1 MFVLNWLLVPTM
13 VQSTRGPRA
22 REDLLLMERLQGNE
36 GGVITGF
43 PVGDTFVSSETLL
56 KKEPPFIS
64 NWAVEFAIVC
74 AVFGLRMV
82 SSASSNYDRGKGTN
96 GGFWPV
102 ACAV

>member
-1 MFVLNWLLVPTM
+1 LGIGSDDGEIYAW
-13 VQSTRGPRA
+13 SEGTRGHLA
-22 REDLLLMERLQGNE
+22 
-36 GGVITGF
+36 GGTLPLKRRGGKTTCF

-56 KKEPPFIS
+56 KKVPPFIS